1 MTSCAFHSFLVE
13 VQTKLATCLPC
24 LRDSNVDNRIA
35 GCSCGLQS
43 FLSIVFVFMFLVH
56 VATKKISSVQ
66 RKNLVCMLTFQVT
79 KMSANDGKELL
90 ESWLKASNRS
100 LTASQ
105 MLEVLDAFNECPYP
119 PFLKVCKS
127 PATYRNYFIIFK
139 LSGIKRETILSKFL
153 KTVTYK

>member
-1 MTSCAFHSFLVE
+1 M
-13 VQTKLATCLPC
+13 
-24 LRDSNVDNRIA
+24 LR
-35 GCSCGLQS
+35 G
-43 FLSIVFVFMFLVH
+43 
-56 VATKKISSVQ
+56 KKISSVQ

-119 PFLKVCKS
+119 LFLKVCKS
-127 PATYRNYFIIFK
+127 PAPYRSYFIIFK